1 VAEPMAKQGYFFHS
15 GFNASALLTACLDV
29 NISVSHTEKS
39 IVEGRSEKH
48 IMGRCIVPSFGE
60 GDKR

>member
-1 VAEPMAKQGYFFHS
+1 MAKQGYFFHL

-29 NISVSHTEKS
+29 NISISLTEKS
-39 IVEGRSEKH
+39 IVEGRSEKR
-48 IMGRCIVPSFGE
+48 IIGRCIVPSLGV